1 MDSSGL
7 RRKAPAD
14 AATEAEERAAAA
26 CEEEALAPLIV
37 VVLGM
42 EARMVAKSRLMLRWR
57 MHGFGPS
64 RGWKA
69 RRGHAR

>member
-1 MDSSGL
+1 
-7 RRKAPAD
+7 
-14 AATEAEERAAAA
+14 
-26 CEEEALAPLIV
+26 
-37 VVLGM
+37 LGM